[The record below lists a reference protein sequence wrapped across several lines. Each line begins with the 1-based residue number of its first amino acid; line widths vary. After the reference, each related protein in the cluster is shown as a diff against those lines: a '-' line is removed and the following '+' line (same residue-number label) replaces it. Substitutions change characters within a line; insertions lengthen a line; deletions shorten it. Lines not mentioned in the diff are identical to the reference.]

1 MPTYQYKG
9 HQFSSEKSLS
19 PEEWQ
24 QTLAYFDSI
33 GEVGTT
39 PPVKKRETKPWED
52 IDAGVRNIIPR
63 ITNAGLLGLGGI
75 GGLVGAE
82 DFRDAMFEGY
92 TERSEALNK
101 RDEVEGVDRGEMGK
115 VFQALGEMPAYL
127 SPTTAAMMIGSSALN
142 TGGDLVR
149 AGADAP
155 HAMAG
160 TMADAG
166 SSAAMLALGPLANLS
181 GRTANA
187 ALQGGLNVAQEAGI
201 NHPIQNA
208 IRESA
213 GVQNLPA
220 MTAGDYGAAFIPG
233 AAMGAAF
240 TKPRAQQ
247 DSPKPDAD
255 PSLLETRMPSVGDLD
270 ASFATQKKAVI
281 DSITKQIEKLQLKQ
295 AELASNGP
303 MSEKQFKYYQAIQ
316 EQIDFKQGEIRKEAG
331 LLSKYESNK
340 PNQTPEE
347 LAQAIQELDITAP
360 KVGAGDTA
368 IEETSIS
375 QVPNK
380 PKGTVNNLFEE
391 YSSLLDNSEEGS
403 FGLRLTYD
411 DASMLET
418 AKHIDLLFSSELSL
432 RDSMSSKQMDAL
444 SKMGSLAH
452 KAFYNR
458 YGKHVQDVLDEE
470 VKVGGKQKGSWT
482 PFDGTDEGEF
492 YARPDDS
499 NAPGAVQ
506 PQPQKKGFPFRK
518 PVQEKVDPDFSDPR
532 LRQPP
537 PPLDEGLTTAE
548 WAVKDDGIDP
558 FGPPPKDSRELAIYN
573 QKRVDLERAGIMD
586 TPISDDVQYK
596 GRTFS
601 SPEKANNYV
610 KMLEAQV
617 ESQKKAVLNL
627 QEKLDTPIGDV
638 SAFEAAKTKL
648 SEMEARLGRLRSK
661 DMGWKN
667 DKTRTK
673 VSSSMKDTKVDPV
686 FPEDAERLRQQL
698 LNEGKSERAADVA
711 VEEQYPSHPVFRQG
725 RLPGKESGMWTPFAT
740 SRDTNAKRALEIAKS
755 LDFDQNIDVTK
766 RATSKEVLERM
777 TTEGIADS
785 SGSTVSKIEREFA
798 GRGQFVEANKRAQ
811 PIVWEVA
818 KALRAAKDNEIANKR
833 GWWSGNAS
841 KLAAKVLGPF
851 MKLSHYKDPETPE
864 HVKIASTD
872 KDRVSISEYMQLAQK
887 EHVNHILRDSP
898 NLTEGQRKVLDA
910 FNNLSPFQQK
920 GVKVFTKMLE
930 QIRATRGI
938 PYLAGFIPHVRK
950 GDFAVYIKTSKGDP
964 AHLETFPSKNTADA
978 WIKMA
983 KEKGYDTSDVVDF
996 KTPEGQTLAESFGL
1010 VREIMTDLNSSDPKR
1025 QAWINRVMDDV
1036 AEKMSKNPDIGKHRE
1051 HYTGLSGFLGSKMF
1065 KSRLENAN
1073 DFFKSMEEYSTSS
1086 AAQHKK
1092 VEIIRAKNKFWD
1104 NPEGRKL
1111 RELYP
1116 NQAETADFLVDVAMN
1131 KDQKYGWTDSVDTF
1145 RKKVDDTYVGMRQK
1159 VRTKLGKDPEL
1170 LYYPDVPILDRVT
1183 GAGAQLFYI
1192 SALTTRPGFWVG
1204 QALTSPFAIRQ
1215 FLKEGSIADTIV
1227 SQGKGWGTVMTGG
1240 DAEWKAFVKD
1250 MANQSD
1256 SVHPQFMNEINALP
1270 GMGKMSS
1277 MHLDSLVQVLTG
1289 QRPAGMADAFSRYTV
1304 AAMAYHHYKNLG
1316 LSGKEL
1322 SANVKQAV
1330 DNTMVMYDREHSP
1343 SVFNKMGLVGQNI
1356 APLQKYGIAQLENLI
1371 GDLKF
1376 IAQRPKGMS
1385 TIRAMAPAI
1394 STLLTTMVMAGSVG
1408 LPLLM
1413 EYELLRAGFVG
1424 VSKFFGWDD
1433 VEDYV
1438 PGSVLELMLTNDKIR
1453 DTLIEAGVPEET
1465 AQTVE
1470 NAATHG
1476 ALSAATG
1483 FDIGSS
1489 LRFNPYMPGADQQG
1503 QMSALSAFPVVKFMV
1518 DMGDLALTQVRKHT
1532 AGDVTEAEDRASQL
1546 KPQFF
1551 VGQRAAIDAMK
1562 FDANNRD
1569 FVPGGQRGYAQ
1580 VEQTPQEQIG
1590 QVIGAKPLAT
1600 AQQNAALQ
1608 LEQRRDKKIAAQK
1621 QKAVDLLVD
1630 GLTHDNEAKIEKAY
1644 SMAIRAEMTPQQL
1657 KEQVKAV
1664 MHERNTPRWQDRFT
1678 NRKGEVKS
1686 TQQKQRYERMERYE

>member
-1 MPTYQYKG
+1 MPIYEYKG
-9 HQFSSEKSLS
+9 QQYDISTDDPALAKQKILKHLGIGDELV
-19 PEEWQ
+19 PE
-24 QTLAYFDSI
+24 I
-33 GEVGTT
+33 V
-39 PPVKKRETKPWED
+39 PPVEKEKTKWYED
-52 IDAGVRNIIPR
+52 INAGVRNIIPR
-63 ITNAGLLGLGGI
+63 VTNAGLLGLGGI

-92 TERSEALNK
+92 TERSEALQK
-101 RDEVEGVDRGEMGK
+101 RDETEGVDRGERGK
-115 VFQALGEMPAYL
+115 VFQAVGEIPAYL

-142 TGGDLVR
+142 TGGDLVK

-166 SSAAMLALGPLANLS
+166 SSAAMLALGPFANLS

-201 NHPIQNA
+201 NHPIQDA

-213 GVQNLPA
+213 GVQSLPA

-270 ASFATQKKAVI
+270 SGFITQKKAVI
-281 DSITKQIEKLQLKQ
+281 DSIDKQIQKLQLKQ

-331 LLSKYESNK
+331 LLSKYETGDKAAQSHEDLK
-340 PNQTPEE
+340 
-347 LAQAIQELDITAP
+347 QAIAELDISQP
-360 KVGAGDTA
+360 KEVVRTPQQELVSPESRTQGSMFEFSPDGGRVYLKDRAGALA
-368 IEETSIS
+368 L
-375 QVPNK
+375 QARL
-380 PKGTVNNLFEE
+380 KGE
-391 YSSLLDNSEEGS
+391 
-403 FGLRLTYD
+403 
-411 DASMLET
+411 
-418 AKHIDLLFSSELSL
+418 
-432 RDSMSSKQMDAL
+432 
-444 SKMGSLAH
+444 
-452 KAFYNR
+452 
-458 YGKHVQDVLDEE
+458 
-470 VKVGGKQKGSWT
+470 KGSWT

-532 LRQPP
+532 LRKPP
-537 PPLDEGLTTAE
+537 PPLDEGLTAAE
-548 WAVKDDGIDP
+548 WAIKDDGIDP
-558 FGPPPKDSRELAIYN
+558 FGEPPKDSRELAIYN

-673 VSSSMKDTKVDPV
+673 VSSSMKDTEVDPV

-740 SRDTNAKRALEIAKS
+740 SRDTNAKRALDIAKS

-964 AHLETFPSKNTADA
+964 AHLETFSSKGTADA

-1010 VREIMTDLNSSDPKR
+1010 VREIMTDLNSSDPQR

-1051 HYTGLSGFLGSKMF
+1051 HYTGLSGFMGTKMF

-1116 NQAETADFLVDVAMN
+1116 NQAETADFMVDVAMN

-1145 RKKVDDTYVGMRQK
+1145 RKKVDDMYVGMRQK
-1159 VRTKLGKDPEL
+1159 VRSATGKDPEL

-1476 ALSAATG
+1476 VLSAATG
-1483 FDIGSS
+1483 YDIGSS

-1503 QMSALSAFPVVKFMV
+1503 QMSALSAFPVVKFMA

-1590 QVIGAKPLAT
+1590 QIIGAKPLDT
-1600 AQQNAALQ
+1600 AQKNAAMQ
-1608 LEQRRDKKIAAQK
+1608 IEQRRDKKIAAQK

-1630 GLTHDNEAKIEKAY
+1630 GLTHDDEKKIEKAY

-1664 MHERNTPRWQDRFT
+1664 MHERNTPRLQDRFT
-1678 NRKGEVKS
+1678 NRKGQVKS